1 MWNMRKTPSF
11 SMLFSI
17 IKRGNG
23 NFKEKNKIFSTAWA
37 PLWGFFILFLFI
49 LIQAM
54 CSSLERIA

>member
-23 NFKEKNKIFSTAWA
+23 NFKKKYKAVEIFSTA
-37 PLWGFFILFLFI
+37 
-49 LIQAM
+49 
-54 CSSLERIA
+54 